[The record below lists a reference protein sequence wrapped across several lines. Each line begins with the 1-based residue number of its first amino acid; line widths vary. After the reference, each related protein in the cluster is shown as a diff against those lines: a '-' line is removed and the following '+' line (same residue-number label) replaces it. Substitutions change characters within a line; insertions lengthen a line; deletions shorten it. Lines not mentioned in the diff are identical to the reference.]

1 MIVTVAGEEAQVD
14 YGSGPM
20 VRDPLSEKYRRTRL
34 FVMTLGNSRKAVR
47 LLVFRSSTRTWAEL
61 REKAFRRLGRATKIV
76 ILDNLRE
83 GGRGCCGSTDSGIV
97 ALRRSW
103 SEIFLRKTGPD
114 AKKTNPPPD
123 RPVSDPHAEGS
134 ATADSSEPAPSPRTW
149 IFASGA
155 TPARI
160 GITLPLPLHCSQ
172 AAR

>member
-103 SEIFLRKTGPD
+103 SEIFLRKTGVSTSPIRRCRNGSGELLWNGRW
-114 AKKTNPPPD
+114 KGLMESRS
-123 RPVSDPHAEGS
+123 RPHRETGNV
-134 ATADSSEPAPSPRTW
+134 R
-149 IFASGA
+149 ASR
-155 TPARI
+155 PAR
-160 GITLPLPLHCSQ
+160 
-172 AAR
+172 

>member
-1 MIVTVAGEEAQVD
+1 VIVTAAGEEAQVD

-20 VRDPLSEKYRRTRL
+20 VRDPLSGKYRRTRL

-61 REKAFRRLGRATKIV
+61 HEKAFRRLGGATKIV

-103 SEIFLRKTGPD
+103 SEIFLRKRDQTQKRRTLRPTGQLATYTQRVLQPRRLG
-114 AKKTNPPPD
+114 P
-123 RPVSDPHAEGS
+123 GS
-134 ATADSSEPAPSPRTW
+134 SPRARPRRES
-149 IFASGA
+149 ASRYLCPCTAVKQQGKNKCC
-155 TPARI
+155 PR
-160 GITLPLPLHCSQ
+160 
-172 AAR
+172 